1 MAAMSTSD
9 ESKGAGQA
17 NLGSLN
23 DILFAEMRQLMSM
36 DMADEAAV
44 ERELDRAKAVSDLAG
59 VTIDNANTVLKAVQ
73 VQDSLMNRRAM
84 PKMLG
89 A

>member
-1 MAAMSTSD
+1 MSTSD

-73 VQDSLMNRRAM
+73 VQDGLMNRRAM

>member
-1 MAAMSTSD
+1 MSTSD
-9 ESKGAGQA
+9 ESKGAVQA

>member
-1 MAAMSTSD
+1 MSTSD
-9 ESKGAGQA
+9 ESKGAGKA

-73 VQDSLMNRRAM
+73 VQDGLMNRRAM

>member
-1 MAAMSTSD
+1 MSTSD

-59 VTIDNANTVLKAVQ
+59 VTIDNANTVLNAVQ
-73 VQDSLMNRRAM
+73 VQDGLMNRRAM

>member
-1 MAAMSTSD
+1 MSTSD

-44 ERELDRAKAVSDLAG
+44 ERELDRAKAMSDLAG

>member
-1 MAAMSTSD
+1 MSTSD

>member
-1 MAAMSTSD
+1 MSTSD

-44 ERELDRAKAVSDLAG
+44 ERELDRAKAMSDLAG

-73 VQDSLMNRRAM
+73 VQDSLMNRRVM

>member
-1 MAAMSTSD
+1 MSTSD

-36 DMADEAAV
+36 DMADASAV

>member
-1 MAAMSTSD
+1 MSTSD

-44 ERELDRAKAVSDLAG
+44 ERELERAKAVSDLAG
-59 VTIDNANTVLKAVQ
+59 VTIDNANTVIKAVQ
-73 VQDSLMNRRAM
+73 VQDGLMNRRAM

>member
-1 MAAMSTSD
+1 MSTSD

-84 PKMLG
+84 PKILG